1 MIPVSDIKVTETD
14 QILLLLVLCTL
25 EKDVAQ
31 NVIASVFTPI
41 SPGERQDVRLEKP
54 RFAKDRLNLI
64 AVETHFHKKPFYF
77 QVDFFLGKLARN
89 GYKKINYS
97 AERIFPGSR
106 SRGRGYVDTRT
117 QKGSTT
123 TRAEAGTGT
132 TENF

>member
-1 MIPVSDIKVTETD
+1 MIEFPQICNTRSGPAKLARVIPVSDIKVTETD

-64 AVETHFHKKPFYF
+64 AVETYFHKKPFYF
-77 QVDFFLGKLARN
+77 QVDFFLGK
-89 GYKKINYS
+89 
-97 AERIFPGSR
+97 FGSKMKVR
-106 SRGRGYVDTRT
+106 R
-117 QKGSTT
+117 
-123 TRAEAGTGT
+123 
-132 TENF
+132 